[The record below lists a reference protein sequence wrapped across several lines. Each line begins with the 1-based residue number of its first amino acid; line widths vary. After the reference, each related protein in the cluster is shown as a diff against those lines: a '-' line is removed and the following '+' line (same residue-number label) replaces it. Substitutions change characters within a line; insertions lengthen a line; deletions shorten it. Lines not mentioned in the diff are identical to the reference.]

1 MSAASAVEQ
10 KKKRRRVESPSSSGL
25 MSLPY
30 DMVLNSLARVSRSD
44 YGALSVVSKSMRS
57 LVASPE
63 MYETRSRMGLREEC
77 IYVCLGT
84 SFGTKPLGWFILR
97 KGVQGNRLIPIPIP
111 SFPSP
116 RRATYVSMGCGI
128 YVIGG
133 RIEAVTTSRVSF
145 LDCRTH
151 TWSELP
157 SMRFAR
163 CEARA
168 GVLDGKIYV
177 MGGCD
182 DVLSGDNPE
191 VFDPKTQT
199 WSSVCIPDPV
209 MNKEVCKVVGPDNN
223 NISLK
228 FWSEKGLWNDFFLN
242 PREEDCC
249 CAIDRLLFSC
259 DFDGRIKW
267 CDPLSGVRKGS
278 MEWYTVNGLEDLL
291 GFLEFDRTNINT
303 ILFTGEKADVW
314 NCHML
319 KRGYTDGLLGLVP
332 GFKISKFAG
341 NIVIFWSVLVGDKL
355 QVWCAEISLERRLRQ
370 DDGQIW
376 GIIQCIDHVFTM
388 DTDLCVLSSVNVG
401 RCFDNCKQRI
411 KDLICIKA
419 CG

>member
-1 MSAASAVEQ
+1 MMMSSAVEQ
-10 KKKRRRVESPSSSGL
+10 LRIKKKRRRVESPSSSSCGL
-25 MSLPY
+25 TSLPY
-30 DMVLNSLARVSRSD
+30 DMVLNCLARVSRTD
-44 YGALSVVSKSMRS
+44 LAALSLVSKSIRS

-63 MYETRSRMGLREEC
+63 MYETRSRMGLREEY

-84 SFGTKPLGWFILR
+84 CFGTKPLGWFILR
-97 KGVQGNRLIPIPIP
+97 RQGNRLIPIPIP

-151 TWSELP
+151 TWSQLP

-163 CEARA
+163 CQANA

-182 DVLSGDNPE
+182 DPFSRDNPE

-209 MNKEVCKVVGPDNN
+209 MNKEVCKVVEPYN
-223 NISLK
+223 NIISFK
-228 FWSEKGLWNDFFLN
+228 FWSGEGLWNDFFLN
-242 PREEDCC
+242 ARDDNCC

-259 DFDGRIKW
+259 DFFDGRIKW
-267 CDPLSGVRKGS
+267 CDPLDGVRKGS
-278 MEWYTVNGLEDLL
+278 MEWYKVNGLEDLQ
-291 GFLEFDRTNINT
+291 GFLKYDRTNINT
-303 ILFTGEKADVW
+303 ILFDEQDADVW

-332 GFKISKFAG
+332 GFKISKSAG

-355 QVWCAEISLERRLRQ
+355 QVWCAEISLERR
-370 DDGQIW
+370 DGQIW

-388 DTDLCVLSSVNVG
+388 EPDLYVLSSVNVS
-401 RCFDNCKQRI
+401 
-411 KDLICIKA
+411 L
-419 CG
+419 

>member
-1 MSAASAVEQ
+1 MMMSVAAVEQ
-10 KKKRRRVESPSSSGL
+10 LRRKKKKRRRVESPSSSSGL

-30 DMVLNSLARVSRSD
+30 DMVLNCLARVSRSD
-44 YGALSVVSKSMRS
+44 LGALSLVSKSIHS

-84 SFGTKPLGWFILR
+84 NFGTITNPLGWFILR
-97 KGVQGNRLIPIPIP
+97 RKGNNRLIPIPIP

-163 CEARA
+163 CEANA

-182 DVLSGDNPE
+182 DPFSRDNPE
-191 VFDPKTQT
+191 VFDPMTQT

-209 MNKEVCKVVGPDNN
+209 MSKEACRVVGPDNN
-223 NISLK
+223 YNISFK
-228 FWSEKGLWNDFFLN
+228 FRSEEGLWNDFFLN
-242 PREEDCC
+242 ARDDDACC
-249 CAIDRLLFSC
+249 CAIDRLLFTC

-267 CDPLSGVRKGS
+267 CDPWSGMRKGS
-278 MEWYTVNGLEDLL
+278 MEWYTVNGLDDLR
-291 GFLEFDRTNINT
+291 GFLKFDTSNINS
-303 ILFTGEKADVW
+303 IIFDGECADVW

-319 KRGYTDGLLGLVP
+319 NRGYTNGLLGLVP
-332 GFKISKFAG
+332 GFKISKSAG

-355 QVWCAEISLERRLRQ
+355 QVWCAEISLERRLHH
-370 DDGQIW
+370 IW
-376 GIIQCIDHVFTM
+376 GNIQCTDHVFTA
-388 DTDLCVLSSVNVG
+388 DPDLYILSTINVS
-401 RCFDNCKQRI
+401 
-411 KDLICIKA
+411 L
-419 CG
+419 